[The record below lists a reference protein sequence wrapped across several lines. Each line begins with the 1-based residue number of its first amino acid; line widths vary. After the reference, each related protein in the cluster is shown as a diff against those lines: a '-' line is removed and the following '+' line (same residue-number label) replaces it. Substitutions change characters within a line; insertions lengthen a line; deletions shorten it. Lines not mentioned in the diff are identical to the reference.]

1 MAEPEPHRDVLR
13 RFCEVAIPHSGHA
26 PMPEG
31 QPNNRSYKK
40 QELAKLDPNTEYKK
54 QIDPRGPRM
63 DMKEALNRIASNLD
77 LSTEEMKD
85 VMRIV
90 MKGEASDAQIGA
102 FLMGLRLKSETIDEI
117 TGATEV
123 MRELATKVTVN
134 AEPLVD
140 IVGTGGDGANLFNV
154 STAASFVVAA
164 AGGFVAKHGNRAV
177 SSKSGSADLLEKLGI
192 NLQMAPEEVAR
203 CVEQIGVGFMF
214 APAHHSAMKHAIGP
228 RKELGCRTIFNIL
241 GPMTNP
247 ASVKR
252 QLVGVFNREL
262 CRPMAEVLHR
272 LGATHIMVVCAKDG
286 LDEISLASA
295 THVAELKNG
304 EIIEYDMTPEDVG
317 IQSQSL
323 VGLTVDTAEDSLK
336 LIRAAFGRGHD
347 EMAEK
352 ARDLIAL
359 NAGAAIYVAGLA
371 KTPTAG
377 VEMALDAMGSG
388 LAAGKMSELADFSQ
402 CF

>member
-1 MAEPEPHRDVLR
+1 
-13 RFCEVAIPHSGHA
+13 
-26 PMPEG
+26 
-31 QPNNRSYKK
+31 
-40 QELAKLDPNTEYKK
+40 
-54 QIDPRGPRM
+54 
-63 DMKEALNRIASNLD
+63 
-77 LSTEEMKD
+77 
-85 VMRIV
+85 
-90 MKGEASDAQIGA
+90 
-102 FLMGLRLKSETIDEI
+102 
-117 TGATEV
+117 
-123 MRELATKVTVN
+123 
-134 AEPLVD
+134 
-140 IVGTGGDGANLFNV
+140 
-154 STAASFVVAA
+154 VVAA

-203 CVEQIGVGFMF
+203 CVEEIGVGFMF
-214 APAHHSAMKHAIGP
+214 APAHHGAMKHAIGP

-247 ASVKR
+247 ANVKR
-252 QLVGVFNREL
+252 QLIGVFTKEL

-272 LGATHIMVVCAKDG
+272 LGAEHIMVVHSKDG

-304 EIIEYDMTPEDVG
+304 EVTEYDITPEDLG
-317 IQSQSL
+317 IKSQAL

-371 KTPTAG
+371 KTASEG